1 MGRDFHRETVRPRL
15 HLNHFP
21 AAKPSGFPSP
31 PRARSFVRKSNQ
43 SLGVSCI
50 LDQRE
55 VALRKPARKKRDA
68 FPKQNR
74 NDPKIETI
82 NQIFLQKSSNLFAA
96 THQGVFAATL
106 AKPADQTLRRFV
118 DEYKPVTLARRPGVG
133 KTYVAMVE
141 PVSEPPPIRSAAS
154 RVLRPMI
161 AVSTLAQKSAIE

>member
-1 MGRDFHRETVRPRL
+1 MGRDFHRETVRTRL

-21 AAKPSGFPSP
+21 AAKPSGFPSS

-50 LDQRE
+50 LDQPE
-55 VALRKPARKKRDA
+55 VALRK
-68 FPKQNR
+68 QNR
-74 NDPKIETI
+74 KDAKIETI
-82 NQIFLQKSSNLFAA
+82 NQIFLQESSNLFAA
-96 THQGVFAATL
+96 THQPDVFAATL

-161 AVSTLAQKSAIE
+161 AESTLAKKSAIE